1 MAMAGAEAAR
11 QLEALTIELEALTI
25 EVTTLTI
32 STYHGY
38 TYYGSSQGSL
48 DSPHRYSPWQAAA
61 LHAQILTSRVDSRL
75 WRDEVRLAELA
86 AETAAAADAARQA
99 EAAAALAAAA
109 EQAERDARAMR
120 LALAE
125 AAEAAAAAA
134 AEAARLAAEAAA
146 NKDPGDQA
154 VLLELAER
162 EAEVSGGG

>member
-1 MAMAGAEAAR
+1 M
-11 QLEALTIELEALTI
+11 
-25 EVTTLTI
+25 
-32 STYHGY
+32 
-38 TYYGSSQGSL
+38 
-48 DSPHRYSPWQAAA
+48 
-61 LHAQILTSRVDSRL
+61 
-75 WRDEVRLAELA
+75 RLAELA

-134 AEAARLAAEAAA
+134 AAAEAARLAAEAAA

-154 VLLELAER
+154 VLLELAAR
-162 EAEVSGGG
+162 EAEVSGGGGLVRRRGCSYWMVSCPAWAPLPPYSLPLPLDSNP